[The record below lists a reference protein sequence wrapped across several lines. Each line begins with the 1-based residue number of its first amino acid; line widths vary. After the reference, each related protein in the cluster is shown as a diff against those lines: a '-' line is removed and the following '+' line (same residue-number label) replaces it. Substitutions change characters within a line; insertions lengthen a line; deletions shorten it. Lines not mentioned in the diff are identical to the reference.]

1 MAKQYRCNCCGHTF
15 DEPNGVFE
23 KLRCP
28 SCDAVRYD
36 ADDEDNGVFEELE
49 SED

>member
-1 MAKQYRCNCCGHTF
+1 MAKCYICHCCGCKF
-15 DEPNGVFE
+15 PEPKGMFE

-36 ADDEDNGVFEELE
+36 ADDEDNGIFEECE
-49 SED
+49 SEE